1 MAIDYSEERAILKSV
16 VTIQEVDD
24 LQEWLIAHPQGEIDL
39 GECEHMHTAALQTLT
54 SARRTINAWPA
65 DTSLRGWIEPL
76 LAKQEA
82 Q

>member
-1 MAIDYSEERAILKSV
+1 MAIDYSEERAVLKSV

-39 GECEHMHTAALQTLT
+39 EGCEHLHTAALQTLT
-54 SARRTINAWPA
+54 SAQRTISAWPS
-65 DTSLRGWIEPL
+65 DTSFRGWIEPL
-76 LAKQEA
+76 LTKQEA